1 MADPPHTPATSQG
14 AHAES
19 QRLANPPPRG
29 ASSES
34 AIVLFD
40 GACNLCD
47 GFVWFIIR
55 RDPAVRFRF
64 ASLQSAAAREL
75 LAAHDPGRTDP
86 GDVAA
91 ESGDAAERGAE
102 GGVLDTVVLLQAG
115 RVYVR
120 SGAALRILRG
130 LGFPWS
136 LLSIL
141 LAVPRP
147 LRDALYDGIARRR
160 YRWFGRRDACAA
172 PPELRSRFLDH
183 GDG

>member
-1 MADPPHTPATSQG
+1 AETRPARAG
-14 AHAES
+14 
-19 QRLANPPPRG
+19 
-29 ASSES
+29 
-34 AIVLFD
+34 
-40 GACNLCD
+40 
-47 GFVWFIIR
+47 
-55 RDPAVRFRF
+55 VR
-64 ASLQSAAAREL
+64 AAAARAS
-75 LAAHDPGRTDP
+75 AAP
-86 GDVAA
+86 
-91 ESGDAAERGAE
+91 ESGVE
-102 GGVLDTVVLLQAG
+102 GGVLDTVVLLRAG

-147 LRDALYDGIARRR
+147 VRDALYDGIARRR

-183 GDG
+183 GDD